1 MSASLRI
8 GRRVGILIAVLAG
21 NLFGIAATHA
31 QNVAPVISGS
41 PPASVVTGH
50 LYDFRPTA
58 TDGNGDTLVFG
69 VSRLPRWLN
78 FDKQTGRLYGTPA
91 SSDVGTT
98 RRISVAVSDG
108 KASVSLPR
116 FTISVVANSAP
127 SISGTPSAAAKETEF
142 YAFLPKA
149 SDPEGDPLLFSIT
162 GKPSWATFT
171 PSSGLLSGIPPAGS
185 AGTYSNIAIW
195 VSDGQSVHGLPAFN
209 ITVSVATNRP
219 PTISGTP
226 ATSTQTGQLYSF
238 KPTAADP
245 DGQTLRFSILGLPTW
260 ATFNT
265 TTGVLSGTPA
275 STQAGTYS
283 NLIISVNDGS
293 LSASLAPFT
302 IAVAKANTAPSISGV
317 PSGAATTGKAYS
329 FTPSAADP
337 DGQTLKFAITNKPAW
352 AVFDTASGRLYGTPT
367 SANLGTFSSIV
378 ISVTDGLATSA
389 LSGFSIVVANPAPA
403 GTATLSWLPPT
414 QNVDGTPLTN
424 LAGYRVVYGQSSANL
439 TSSLDI
445 PNPAITTAMI
455 ESLAS
460 GTWYFAIKAY
470 TTDSIESSLS
480 SLAQKMVN

>member
-1 MSASLRI
+1 
-8 GRRVGILIAVLAG
+8 
-21 NLFGIAATHA
+21 
-31 QNVAPVISGS
+31 
-41 PPASVVTGH
+41 
-50 LYDFRPTA
+50 
-58 TDGNGDTLVFG
+58 
-69 VSRLPRWLN
+69 
-78 FDKQTGRLYGTPA
+78 
-91 SSDVGTT
+91 
-98 RRISVAVSDG
+98 
-108 KASVSLPR
+108 
-116 FTISVVANSAP
+116 
-127 SISGTPSAAAKETEF
+127 
-142 YAFLPKA
+142 
-149 SDPEGDPLLFSIT
+149 LFSIT

-424 LAGYRVVYGQSSANL
+424 LAGYRVVYGQSSTNL